1 MKPPRGLALH
11 KGKRGAHPKARE
23 NGRDLPEV
31 PARRAGLPAT
41 PENR

>member
-1 MKPPRGLALH
+1 MKPARGLALH
-11 KGKRGAHPKARE
+11 KSKRSAPKCQGKWP
-23 NGRDLPEV
+23 DLPEV

>member
-1 MKPPRGLALH
+1 MKPRAASPCIKQEGGASESQ
-11 KGKRGAHPKARE
+11 GKWP
-23 NGRDLPEV
+23 DLPEV